1 MDPGHDFPVTA
12 RRVPGYPLGA
22 QRADKAPK
30 GGNHMVAAQNEMS
43 RSNQL
48 IGLSE
53 VSKMLGV
60 NRATVANWLRQGR
73 IPAFQYGERGI
84 YRLRRE
90 DVLSFIER
98 SRLPQSNN

>member
-1 MDPGHDFPVTA
+1 
-12 RRVPGYPLGA
+12 
-22 QRADKAPK
+22 
-30 GGNHMVAAQNEMS
+30 MVAVQNEMS
-43 RSNQL
+43 RDNQL

-53 VSKMLGV
+53 VSRMLGV

-98 SRLPQSNN
+98 SRLPQSND

>member
-1 MDPGHDFPVTA
+1 
-12 RRVPGYPLGA
+12 
-22 QRADKAPK
+22 
-30 GGNHMVAAQNEMS
+30 MVATPNDMS
-43 RSNQL
+43 RGNQL

-53 VSKMLGV
+53 VSRMLGV

-98 SRLPQSNN
+98 SRLPQSND

>member
-1 MDPGHDFPVTA
+1 
-12 RRVPGYPLGA
+12 
-22 QRADKAPK
+22 
-30 GGNHMVAAQNEMS
+30 MVAAQNDMS

-98 SRLPQSNN
+98 SRLPQSGG

>member
-1 MDPGHDFPVTA
+1 
-12 RRVPGYPLGA
+12 
-22 QRADKAPK
+22 
-30 GGNHMVAAQNEMS
+30 MVAVQTELSRGNE
-43 RSNQL
+43 L

-53 VSKMLGV
+53 VSRMLGV

-98 SRLPQSNN
+98 SRLPQSDD

>member
-1 MDPGHDFPVTA
+1 
-12 RRVPGYPLGA
+12 
-22 QRADKAPK
+22 
-30 GGNHMVAAQNEMS
+30 MVAVQNDMS
-43 RSNQL
+43 RANQL

-53 VSKMLGV
+53 VSRMLGV

-98 SRLPQSNN
+98 SRLPQSDD

>member
-1 MDPGHDFPVTA
+1 
-12 RRVPGYPLGA
+12 
-22 QRADKAPK
+22 
-30 GGNHMVAAQNEMS
+30 MVATQTTT
-43 RSNQL
+43 RQPNQL

-84 YRLRRE
+84 YRLRRD
-90 DVLSFIER
+90 DVLSFIEQ
-98 SRLPQSNN
+98 SRLPQQPDA

>member
-1 MDPGHDFPVTA
+1 
-12 RRVPGYPLGA
+12 
-22 QRADKAPK
+22 
-30 GGNHMVAAQNEMS
+30 MVAAQNDMS
-43 RSNQL
+43 RGNQL

-53 VSKMLGV
+53 VSRMLGV

-90 DVLSFIER
+90 DVLTFIER
-98 SRLPQSNN
+98 SRLPQSDD